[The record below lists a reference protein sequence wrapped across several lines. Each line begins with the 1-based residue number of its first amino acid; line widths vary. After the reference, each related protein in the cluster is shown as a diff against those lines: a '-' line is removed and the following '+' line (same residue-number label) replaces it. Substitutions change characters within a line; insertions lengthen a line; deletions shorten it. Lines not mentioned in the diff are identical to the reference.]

1 MVKYKKNIFNNFIC
15 TKLIVMINEFPLSL
29 DCGNLTDPLNGNV
42 MIPVVTVVNSTANY
56 SCNDNYTMIGDSSR
70 QCLDSGVWGGVE
82 PACLANGKNDVY
94 RVYRFF

>member
-1 MVKYKKNIFNNFIC
+1 
-15 TKLIVMINEFPLSL
+15 MINEFPLSL

-42 MIPVVTVVNSTANY
+42 TLADVTVVNSTANY
-56 SCNDNYTMIGDSSR
+56 TCNDNYTMIGDSSR

-94 RVYRFF
+94 RVYRLF